1 MKKEYYVPVN
11 YVMQMI
17 QEELSMNEEEIKEFV
32 KGVQVTL
39 RKKDYENELNR
50 NIEMI
55 TPEFSHN
62 FIPLKKIEIL
72 DDWTKE
78 DIPLTRRSFQNTV
91 YYEYCKSK
99 IDLLEYLH
107 TIIEKNKREIF
118 MLLTCIHELIEH
130 DFKEMEELVQY
141 LDLQFDALKQIRVD
155 DALSL
160 AIPVIQ
166 NVNQLKELKEYV
178 KELQMEICKQL
189 YLGSVDQQLDGNK
202 LYSDDLGMIKKLKL

>member
-72 DDWTKE
+72 DD
-78 DIPLTRRSFQNTV
+78 
-91 YYEYCKSK
+91 
-99 IDLLEYLH
+99 
-107 TIIEKNKREIF
+107 
-118 MLLTCIHELIEH
+118 
-130 DFKEMEELVQY
+130 
-141 LDLQFDALKQIRVD
+141 
-155 DALSL
+155 
-160 AIPVIQ
+160 
-166 NVNQLKELKEYV
+166 
-178 KELQMEICKQL
+178 
-189 YLGSVDQQLDGNK
+189 
-202 LYSDDLGMIKKLKL
+202 